1 VDCALEEVLHGM
13 DEQEA
18 TDSRQ
23 RVPLMK
29 KISDILLIVGGGMLL
44 LISVVHFERWHD
56 LKSPG
61 LRVLLGSFAAVS
73 LLLLGLL
80 ARVDH
85 EQKVRAF
92 AARIVESYKAMAI
105 LTLNALVAWACL
117 ELAAMGIVKSYNL
130 FREPAASVQDPREK
144 SSYYTSQSW
153 AAEYWR
159 EFAASRQQNYHPYVV
174 WRRSPF
180 KGNTINI
187 DQNGIRSTP
196 GADCAANS
204 FKVFTFGGSTMWGT
218 GAPDWGTIP
227 AYLQASLE
235 KLKGGHVCV
244 VNFAE
249 SGYVS
254 TQSVI
259 ELLTELQAGNIPNW
273 VFFYDGPNDVYTGY
287 QSGRTE
293 VHENLDL
300 LAARF
305 ENRRPPESDSVKLL
319 ESFYLF
325 RMADSLVSKLGR
337 PPPAAQLATYETKG
351 IDAAALT
358 QSIVQKYLGN
368 YRIVDGLARE
378 YGFKYFFF
386 WPPYIAVS
394 KKPLKSE
401 EKNLKVAVD
410 PALDRLYRLAYRAIE
425 QAVPE
430 YQNLYYLGE
439 VFDDYEPVVWLDDV
453 HVTPDGNRLISEKIL
468 EIATQAE
475 DKDELAKK
483 TAEKWTA
490 KSARR
495 GEARST
501 IALGENL
508 SHLDK

>member
-1 VDCALEEVLHGM
+1 M
-13 DEQEA
+13 NEQDA
-18 TDSRQ
+18 KDSRQ
-23 RVPLMK
+23 GVPLMK
-29 KISDILLIVGGGMLL
+29 KIGDILLMIGGGMLFWL
-44 LISVVHFERWHD
+44 PVRHFESWHD
-56 LKSPG
+56 IKGPG
-61 LRVLLGSFAAVS
+61 SRVLWGCVAVS
-73 LLLLGLL
+73 LFSIGLL

-85 EQKVRAF
+85 AHKVRSLAR
-92 AARIVESYKAMAI
+92 RIVEGYKAIAI
-105 LTLNALVAWACL
+105 LTLNALVVFGCL
-117 ELAAMGIVKSYNL
+117 ELAAMAMLKVRNL
-130 FREPAASVQDPREK
+130 VLAPTERVTDPREK
-144 SSYYTSQSW
+144 SSYYNSQSW

-159 EFAASRQQNYHPYVV
+159 EFAASRKQNYHPYVV
-174 WRRSPF
+174 WRRAPF

-187 DQNGIRSTP
+187 DQNGVRSTP

-227 AYLQASLE
+227 AYLQASLD

-244 VNFAE
+244 VNFGE

-259 ELLTELQAGNIPNW
+259 ELLTQLQAGNIPNW

-287 QSGRTE
+287 QSGRAA

-305 ENRRPPESDSVKLL
+305 ENRRPPESDSAVKLL

-358 QSIVQKYLGN
+358 QSIVQNYLGN

-401 EKNLKVAVD
+401 EKNLKLAVD

-430 YQNLYYLGE
+430 YHNLYYLGE
-439 VFDDYEPVVWLDDV
+439 VFDDYEPLVWLDEM
-453 HVTPDGNRLISEKIL
+453 HVTPEGNRLISEKIM
-468 EIATQAE
+468 EIATQREGA
-475 DKDELAKK
+475 DELAKK
-483 TAEKWTA
+483 TAGKWPA
-490 KSARR
+490 NSARR
-495 GEARST
+495 QDARSA
-501 IALGENL
+501 IALADGLLQLN
-508 SHLDK
+508 K